1 MSRTATATATWAFD
15 WELTGVPPGMPS
27 TMQVNMVFCP
37 DLSIVEDTFPL
48 WKTAHAQDGAC
59 SLVAPGVAE
68 ALEALACQALHSTQV
83 RRAMV
88 DFVNQHGAH
97 TVEHTGSMT
106 LDMDLS
112 DMTRIGLPCQAV
124 LKLDM

>member
-15 WELTGVPPGMPS
+15 WELVGVPPDMPRDL
-27 TMQVNMVFCP
+27 QVNMVFYP
-37 DLSIVEDTFPL
+37 DLRVVEDTFPL

-59 SLVAPGVAE
+59 SMVAPGVAE

-83 RRAMV
+83 RRAMK
-88 DFVNQHGAH
+88 DFIKQHGAH
-97 TVEHTGSMT
+97 TVEHTGSIT
-106 LDMDLS
+106 LNMDLS